1 MSGETFEIPG
11 NVSSQYVTGL
21 LAALPLLP
29 GSSTLRV
36 TGNVESA
43 AYIAMTEQVLRMAG
57 IRFEKVGWGYSISGG
72 QMYDLPEH
80 VEVEGDWS
88 NAAFLLAL
96 GEGVT
101 VTGLRAESLQ
111 GDRVCR
117 DMLRRLQSPGAQ
129 LDLTACPDL
138 GPVLFAAAARAH
150 GAVFTG
156 TRRLRIKE
164 SDRVAAMAQ
173 ELAKLGVRVD
183 AEENRV
189 TVHPGGI
196 AAPREVLDG
205 HNDHRIVMA
214 LSVLATSVGGTI
226 RGAEAV
232 AKSYPDFFEVLQAL
246 GIRAEIRP

>member
-1 MSGETFEIPG
+1 
-11 NVSSQYVTGL
+11 
-21 LAALPLLP
+21 
-29 GSSTLRV
+29 
-36 TGNVESA
+36 
-43 AYIAMTEQVLRMAG
+43 
-57 IRFEKVGWGYSISGG
+57 
-72 QMYDLPEH
+72 
-80 VEVEGDWS
+80 
-88 NAAFLLAL
+88 
-96 GEGVT
+96 
-101 VTGLRAESLQ
+101 
-111 GDRVCR
+111 
-117 DMLRRLQSPGAQ
+117 MLRRLQSPGAQ

-138 GPVLFAAAARAH
+138 GPVLFAAAARAY

>member
-1 MSGETFEIPG
+1 M
-11 NVSSQYVTGL
+11 SSQFISGL
-21 LAALPLLP
+21 LLALPLLAAD
-29 GSSTLRV
+29 STLCV
-36 TGNVESA
+36 LPPVESRPYIDITLDVMRSFSVQVHEWDENCFFIPGQQHYA
-43 AYIAMTEQVLRMAG
+43 ARVAA
-57 IRFEKVGWGYSISGG
+57 
-72 QMYDLPEH
+72 
-80 VEVEGDWS
+80 VEGDWS

-196 AAPREVLDG
+196 AAPCEVLDG
-205 HNDHRIVMA
+205 HNDHRVVMA

-226 RGAEAV
+226 RGADAV
-232 AKSYPDFFEVLQAL
+232 AKSYPDFFEVLQSL

>member
-1 MSGETFEIPG
+1 M
-11 NVSSQYVTGL
+11 QHY
-21 LAALPLLP
+21 AA
-29 GSSTLRV
+29 RV
-36 TGNVESA
+36 A
-43 AYIAMTEQVLRMAG
+43 A
-57 IRFEKVGWGYSISGG
+57 
-72 QMYDLPEH
+72 
-80 VEVEGDWS
+80 VEGDWS

-117 DMLRRLQSPGAQ
+117 DMLRWLQSPGAQ